1 MRKQYSFFVD
11 KDLYVAFKRLA
22 KKNNRNVAILLR
34 DFMAS
39 YIEQGDDKQISQS
52 TQTTEKVSD
61 DGKQNK
67 DFDA

>member
-11 KDLYVAFKRLA
+11 EDLYVAFKRLA

-39 YIEQGDDKQISQS
+39 YVEQGDDKQIPQS
-52 TQTTEKVSD
+52 TQTTEKVGD

-67 DFDA
+67 DLDV